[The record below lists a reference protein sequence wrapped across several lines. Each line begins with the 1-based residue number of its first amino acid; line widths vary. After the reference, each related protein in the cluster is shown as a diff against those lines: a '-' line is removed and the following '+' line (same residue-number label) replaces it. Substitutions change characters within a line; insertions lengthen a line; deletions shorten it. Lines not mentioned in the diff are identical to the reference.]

1 MIFNLMF
8 IIGTLLLMLYLI
20 SQAGD
25 LGQMGQ
31 AIRAINLPW
40 LMGAVGCFTAHVL
53 IEGLAVYLFFRYQQL
68 RVSLGSCELVGL
80 IGIFYSNITP
90 AATGGQPMQVFALK
104 KRGVPPG
111 IGTSALAVK
120 FFCWQCAML
129 SVGAVLWVCFGSFVY
144 RVLGSAVWL
153 VAVGYFLN
161 SLMVAAVIML
171 AISRNTCARRSFFWR
186 TWPISCAWSG
196 TWPRPLPGW
205 TRR

>member
-1 MIFNLMF
+1 MKQLIRSQRKMIFNLMF

-104 KRGVPPG
+104 
-111 IGTSALAVK
+111 
-120 FFCWQCAML
+120 
-129 SVGAVLWVCFGSFVY
+129 
-144 RVLGSAVWL
+144 
-153 VAVGYFLN
+153 FL
-161 SLMVAAVIML
+161 
-171 AISRNTCARRSFFWR
+171 
-186 TWPISCAWSG
+186 
-196 TWPRPLPGW
+196 PRPEW
-205 TRR
+205 RSAQ